1 VTLAAQVADAVALD
15 PGALAAL
22 ARRAAAARAFGA
34 HGLRR
39 AGEGEAFWQYREHRA
54 EDGVRAVDW
63 RRSARSDRLY
73 ARDRERAAPCTL
85 RIWSD
90 TRPAMAWRSG
100 EALPTKAARA
110 LVLALALAVG
120 LRAGGERATGFGAGP
135 GGPGLEALAAGL
147 IDAGAD
153 AGRLGEPIRG
163 RDLVLVASDG
173 IEPPDLWAQRL
184 ARIGPG
190 DGARVMLLVNDPA
203 EEDFPFTGRVL
214 FEAPGSGASEL
225 VGRAEARGAGY
236 RRAFEAH
243 RAGVIAAAQA
253 ARFSVVTHRT
263 DAPPGP
269 VLDALAAALDL
280 RRAP

>member
-1 VTLAAQVADAVALD
+1 MILAEQVADADALD

-39 AGEGEAFWQYREHRA
+39 AGEGEAFWQYRDHRI

-85 RIWSD
+85 RIWTDS
-90 TRPAMAWRSG
+90 RPSMAWRSG
-100 EALPTKAARA
+100 DALPTKAARA
-110 LVLALALAVG
+110 LVLGLALAAG
-120 LRAGGERATGFGAGP
+120 LRAGGERASGFGAGP
-135 GGPGLEALAAGL
+135 SGPGLEGLAAGL

-153 AGRLGEPIRG
+153 AGRLGEPVRG

-173 IEPPDLWAQRL
+173 LEPPELWARRL

-190 DGARVMLLVNDPA
+190 DGARVLLLVNDPA
-203 EEDFPFTGRVL
+203 EEDFPFSGRVL

-225 VGRAEARGAGY
+225 VGRAEARSAGY
-236 RRAFEAH
+236 RQAFSAH
-243 RAGVIAAAQA
+243 RAGVVAAAQA
-253 ARFSVVTHRT
+253 ARFAVVMHRT
-263 DAPPGP
+263 DAAAAP
-269 VLDALAAALDL
+269 VLDALVAALDL
-280 RRAP
+280 RRTT